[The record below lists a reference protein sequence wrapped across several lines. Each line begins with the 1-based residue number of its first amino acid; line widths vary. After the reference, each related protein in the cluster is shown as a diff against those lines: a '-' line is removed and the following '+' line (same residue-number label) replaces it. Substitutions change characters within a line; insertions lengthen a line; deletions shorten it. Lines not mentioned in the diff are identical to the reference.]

1 MEVIAE
7 DADGNTVRKRTRYL
21 NNDRYPDWNQWLYF
35 GNRAWK
41 KYKVRIYDGLTH
53 YILSSLQY
61 DFGPAASANIIVA
74 QENLVH

>member
-53 YILSSLQY
+53 
-61 DFGPAASANIIVA
+61 
-74 QENLVH
+74 